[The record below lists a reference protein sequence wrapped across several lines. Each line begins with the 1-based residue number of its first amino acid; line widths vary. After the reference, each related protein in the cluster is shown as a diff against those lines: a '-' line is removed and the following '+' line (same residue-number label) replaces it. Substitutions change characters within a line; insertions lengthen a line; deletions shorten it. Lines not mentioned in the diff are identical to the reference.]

1 MSKEFIKLDIF
12 MSRMNKL
19 GIDVELMG
27 NIPWIYIH
35 KVNGNRIKSEDYFYA
50 EHGFTIGF
58 LPVRANELFD
68 FTDISEIFKVIR
80 KYK

>member
-35 KVNGNRIKSEDYFYA
+35 KVNGNRIKSEDYFCG

-68 FTDISEIFKVIR
+68 FTDIKEIFKVIR
-80 KYK
+80 KYR